1 MHSPYIRNLNEI
13 VATINTLILANSFF
27 EKINYSACNEDS
39 ESERKALR
47 LNSDDTVLCITGSG
61 ARPLDLLVDS
71 PKKIISVDFNATQ
84 NYLLEIKI
92 AAYKSLNYTEF
103 KSFIGLEN
111 QFSRQDLYAKL
122 SPLLPKTTQNYWNKN
137 FNLIEN
143 GLLYCGTWERF
154 LRIMAKAAFFRK
166 KGIKKLMAS
175 ETLEVQQE
183 YWTNHWDNAI
193 WKSFLKLVSNRFL
206 WTKII
211 CEPGALLIPQ
221 EFDVYEYM
229 RSRMNHLANNHLLR
243 TNHFANLLFYGEYK
257 TDCLLPLHL
266 REEHFESI
274 KSQVHKI
281 EIITDSLLKVLD
293 NKQLIESITAYSL
306 SDFSSYADTE
316 MYDEIWT
323 KIIQNSADETK
334 FCERF
339 FLVKR
344 QPEILHQQIERD
356 NLLEKQLSDQDLT
369 AIYTFCVG
377 KLRK

>member
-1 MHSPYIRNLNEI
+1 M
-13 VATINTLILANSFF
+13 ATINTLTLANSFF

-39 ESERKALR
+39 ESERKVLR
-47 LNSDDTVLCITGSG
+47 LTTDDVVLCITGSG
-61 ARPLDLLVDS
+61 ARPLDLLVDN

-84 NYLLEIKI
+84 NHLLALKI

-111 QFSRQDLYAKL
+111 KFSRRDLYTKL
-122 SPLLPKTTQNYWNKN
+122 SHLLSVEAKNYWYKN

-154 LRIMAKAAFFRK
+154 LRMMAKAAFFRK
-166 KGIKKLMAS
+166 KDIEKLMAS
-175 ETLEVQQE
+175 ETLEIQQE
-183 YWTNHWDNAI
+183 FWAKHWDNTI

-211 CEPGALLIPQ
+211 REPGALLIPQ

-257 TDCLLPLHL
+257 PDCLLPLHL
-266 REEHFESI
+266 REENFESI
-274 KSQVHKI
+274 KKQIHKI
-281 EIITDSLLKVLD
+281 EIITDSLLNVLD
-293 NKQLIESITAYSL
+293 NQQLTESITAYSL
-306 SDFSSYADTE
+306 SDFSSYADTK

-323 KIIQNSADETK
+323 KIIQHSTNGTK

-356 NLLEKQLSDQDLT
+356 YLLEKQLSDQDLT

-377 KLRK
+377 KLSK

>member
-1 MHSPYIRNLNEI
+1 M
-13 VATINTLILANSFF
+13 ANSFF

-39 ESERKALR
+39 ESERKALC
-47 LNSDDTVLCITGSG
+47 LTPDDTVLCITGSG

-84 NYLLEIKI
+84 NHLLEIKI
-92 AAYKSLNYTEF
+92 AAYKSLNYAEF

-111 QFSRQDLYAKL
+111 KFSRQDLYKKL
-122 SPLLPKTTQNYWNKN
+122 NHLLTSPQGCYWDKN
-137 FNLIEN
+137 FHLIEK

-154 LRIMAKAAFFRK
+154 LRMMAKAAFFRSK
-166 KGIKKLMAS
+166 AIEKLMES
-175 ETLEVQQE
+175 ETLEIQRE
-183 YWTNHWDNAI
+183 FWAKHWDNAI
-193 WKSFLKLVSNRFL
+193 WRAFLKLVSNRFL

-211 CEPGALLIPQ
+211 REPGALLIPQ

-229 RSRMNHLANNHLLR
+229 RSRMNHLANNHLLC

-257 TDCLLPLHL
+257 SDCILPLHL
-266 REEHFESI
+266 REENFESI
-274 KSQVHKI
+274 KSQAHKI
-281 EIITDSLLKVLD
+281 EIITDSLLNVLD
-293 NKQLIESITAYSL
+293 NQQLTASVTAYSL

-316 MYDEIWT
+316 MYNKIWT
-323 KIIQNSADETK
+323 KIIQHSANNTK

-344 QPEILHQQIERD
+344 QPEILHPQIERD
-356 NLLEKQLSDQDLT
+356 YLLEKQLSDQDLT

-377 KLRK
+377 KLKK

>member
-1 MHSPYIRNLNEI
+1 M
-13 VATINTLILANSFF
+13 ANSFF

-39 ESERKALR
+39 ESERKALH
-47 LNSDDTVLCITGSG
+47 LTPDDTVLCITGSG
-61 ARPLDLLVDS
+61 ARPLDLLIDS

-84 NYLLEIKI
+84 NHLLAIKI
-92 AAYKSLNYTEF
+92 AAYQSLNYAEF

-111 QFSRQDLYAKL
+111 TFSRKDLYAKL
-122 SPLLPKTTQNYWNKN
+122 SPLLTKTTQNYWDKN
-137 FNLIEN
+137 LNLIKN

-154 LRIMAKAAFFRK
+154 LRMMAKAAFFRK
-166 KGIKKLMAS
+166 KAIKKLMTV
-175 ETLEVQQE
+175 ETLEIQRE
-183 YWTNHWDNAI
+183 FWAKHWDNDI
-193 WKSFLKLVSNRFL
+193 WRAFLKLVSNRFL

-211 CEPGALLIPQ
+211 REPGALLIPQ

-229 RSRMNHLANNHLLR
+229 HSRMNHLANNHLLR

-257 TDCLLPLHL
+257 PDCILPLHL
-266 REEHFESI
+266 REENFESI
-274 KSQVHKI
+274 KKQAHKI
-281 EIITDSLLKVLD
+281 ETITDSLLNILD
-293 NKQLIESITAYSL
+293 NQQLTKSITAYSL

-316 MYDEIWT
+316 MYNKIWT
-323 KIIQNSADETK
+323 KIIQHSADETK

-356 NLLEKQLSDQDLT
+356 YLVEKQLSDQDLT

-377 KLRK
+377 KLSK

>member
-1 MHSPYIRNLNEI
+1 M
-13 VATINTLILANSFF
+13 LANSFF

-47 LNSDDTVLCITGSG
+47 LTSDDTVLCITGSG

-84 NYLLEIKI
+84 NHILSLKI
-92 AAYKSLNYTEF
+92 AAYKSLNYAEF

-111 QFSRQDLYAKL
+111 TLSRQDLYKKLTHVLSAEAK
-122 SPLLPKTTQNYWNKN
+122 NYWNIN
-137 FNLIEN
+137 FNLIES
-143 GLLYCGTWERF
+143 GLLYCGTWELF
-154 LRIMAKAAFFRK
+154 LRTMAKTAFFRRK
-166 KGIKKLMAS
+166 AIKKLMES
-175 ETLEVQQE
+175 KTLEIQQE
-183 YWTNHWDNAI
+183 YWVNHWDNAL

-211 CEPGALLIPQ
+211 REPGALLIPK
-221 EFDVYEYM
+221 EFNVYEYM
-229 RSRMNHLANNHLLR
+229 SSRMNHLAKSHLLR

-257 TDCLLPLHL
+257 PDCILPLHL
-266 REEHFESI
+266 REENFESI
-274 KSQVHKI
+274 KNQVHKI
-281 EIITDSLLKVLD
+281 EIITDSLLNLLD
-293 NKQLIESITAYSL
+293 NKALTDSITAYSL
-306 SDFSSYADTE
+306 SDFSSYADTQ
-316 MYDEIWT
+316 MYNKIWT
-323 KIIQNSADETK
+323 KIIQNSANETK

-344 QPEILHQQIERD
+344 QPEILHQQLERD
-356 NLLEKQLSDQDLT
+356 YLLEKQLSDQDLT

>member
-1 MHSPYIRNLNEI
+1 M
-13 VATINTLILANSFF
+13 ANSFF
-27 EKINYSACNEDS
+27 KKINYSACNEDS
-39 ESERKALR
+39 ESERKVLH

-84 NYLLEIKI
+84 NHLLSLKI
-92 AAYKSLNYTEF
+92 AAYQSLNYAEF
-103 KSFIGLEN
+103 KSLIGLEN
-111 QFSRQDLYAKL
+111 QFSRKDLYTKL
-122 SPLLPKTTQNYWNKN
+122 SPLLAKTTQNYWDKN
-137 FNLIEN
+137 FNLIAN

-154 LRIMAKAAFFRK
+154 LRMMAKSAFFRRK
-166 KGIKKLMAS
+166 AIEKLMES
-175 ETLEVQQE
+175 ETLEMQQE
-183 YWTNHWDNAI
+183 FWAKHWDNVI

-211 CEPGALLIPQ
+211 REPGALLIPQ
-221 EFDVYEYM
+221 EFNVYEYM

-257 TDCLLPLHL
+257 PDCILPLHL

-274 KSQVHKI
+274 KKQVHKI
-281 EIITDSLLKVLD
+281 EIISDSLLNVLD
-293 NKQLIESITAYSL
+293 NKELTKSVTAYSL

-316 MYDEIWT
+316 IYDKIWT
-323 KIIQNSADETK
+323 KIIQHSAHSTK

-339 FLVKR
+339 FLVKH
-344 QPEILHQQIERD
+344 QPEILHPQIERD
-356 NLLEKQLSDQDLT
+356 YLLEKQLSEQDLT